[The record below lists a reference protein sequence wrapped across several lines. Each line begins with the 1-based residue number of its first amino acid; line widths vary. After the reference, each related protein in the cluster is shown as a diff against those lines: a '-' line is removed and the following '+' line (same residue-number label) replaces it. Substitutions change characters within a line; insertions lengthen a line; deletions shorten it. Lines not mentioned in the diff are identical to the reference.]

1 MIRNLPISLV
11 AVLIAIMAVAP
22 AAIAQDGLKGTMDLA
37 RNECY
42 DVSHGDGVY
51 SWSGTVDF
59 DGDVY
64 DVVFWSVGGGLPLGY
79 APADGYGPFN
89 EVWAVYDGLDVAFDA
104 DCEVATFEGDPVL
117 WGVNA
122 GLVDTETMGY
132 AATGLVIEAAGPFDG
147 HGGSAMAMEGA
158 IVVADDDTRTAPGT
172 LLIG

>member
-1 MIRNLPISLV
+1 M
-11 AVLIAIMAVAP
+11 VLIAVVLPVFCLMAAFAAVPAEVRGVIMGLNSSMASVGWLTAEWKLRSGGP
-22 AAIAQDGLKGTMDLA
+22 GGQGGAALEQ
-37 RNECY
+37 
-42 DVSHGDGVY
+42 
-51 SWSGTVDF
+51 
-59 DGDVY
+59 
-64 DVVFWSVGGGLPLGY
+64 VGGGLPLGY